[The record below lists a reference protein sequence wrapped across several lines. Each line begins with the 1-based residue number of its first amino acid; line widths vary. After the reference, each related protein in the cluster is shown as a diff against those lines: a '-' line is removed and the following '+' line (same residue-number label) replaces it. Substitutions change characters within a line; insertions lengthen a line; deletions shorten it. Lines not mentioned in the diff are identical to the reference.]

1 MNTTPTTN
9 AFDTVFPRAIPV
21 ASITPTGDKPFKGAS
36 GGFRLPV
43 TLTLS
48 TGLTTVWSV
57 YATKKKDLPNRLT
70 GYTAT
75 TVAGRFAV
83 ELDFDNNVI
92 ATVTR

>member
-9 AFDTVFPRAIPV
+9 AFATVFHRAIPV

-48 TGLTTVWSV
+48 NGVTTVWSV
-57 YATKKKDLPNRLT
+57 YATKKKDLPNRLA
-70 GYTAT
+70 GYTT
-75 TVAGRFAV
+75 TAAAGRFAV
-83 ELDFDNNVI
+83 ELDFDNNVTT
-92 ATVTR
+92 TVTR